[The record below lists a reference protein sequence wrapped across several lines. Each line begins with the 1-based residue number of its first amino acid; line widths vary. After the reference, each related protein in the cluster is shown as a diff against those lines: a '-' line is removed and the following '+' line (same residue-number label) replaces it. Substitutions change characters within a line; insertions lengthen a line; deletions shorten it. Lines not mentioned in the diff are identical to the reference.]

1 MNTTSVAS
9 KFHEV
14 CWAVHQE
21 GRASNTTSPA
31 ECSTSRKFFDNS
43 GVRFFESGNSD
54 ALADAVCEVLG
65 NQKMR
70 QQMVERASE
79 HAARND
85 WVTAK
90 VEYLTLVDGL
100 CAEK

>member
-1 MNTTSVAS
+1 
-9 KFHEV
+9 
-14 CWAVHQE
+14 
-21 GRASNTTSPA
+21 
-31 ECSTSRKFFDNS
+31 
-43 GVRFFESGNSD
+43 
-54 ALADAVCEVLG
+54 VLG
-65 NQKMR
+65 NQELR
-70 QQMVERASE
+70 QQMVERASR